1 MNALWKTLSRQCV
14 LGLYAGLAL
23 MALTG
28 CTVGP
33 DPVAP
38 EPSVSLAWHSE
49 LRNGLTAKLMDPN
62 TLASWWTTLDDPQLS
77 GLIERAAAGNLDL
90 RKAKSR
96 IRESRARRGIA
107 EGAGLPTLTA
117 TASATSRRTD
127 TNRGIDTTSESLS
140 SSFDAGWELD
150 IFGRVRRSVEAAQ
163 ADLESVEE
171 DLHDVLV
178 SLLAETALNYI
189 EVRTFQARL
198 AAAEANLETQNETYQ
213 LTLWRSQTGLDD
225 ELAMHQARYNLEN
238 TRSQIPMLRSGLEEA
253 MNRLAVLLGETPGNL
268 HQELEKPRAIPIPP
282 AEVAVGVPAETVRR
296 RPDVRRAEREL
307 AAQTARVGV
316 AMADLYPRL
325 TLNGSIGLESLSLR
339 DPSSSS
345 RTGSVSGGPGISWAI
360 FDPTVRPNI
369 EVQSALQE
377 QALIQYQA
385 VVLGSL
391 EEVENALIAYAQ
403 EQQRRDTLRQAT
415 ESAQAAADL
424 AQFKYQAGLIDF
436 VNVLVAQR
444 SLLSFQDQLHQSNG
458 TVTSNVIRLYKALG
472 GGWTSMATVP
482 AVPMALEPA
491 LKNGEN
497 K

>member
-1 MNALWKTLSRQCV
+1 MNALRKTFFRKRV
-14 LGLYAGLAL
+14 FGLCGGLAL
-23 MALTG
+23 MALAG

-33 DPVAP
+33 DPIAP
-38 EPSVSLAWHSE
+38 EPSVSPAWHSE
-49 LRNGLTAKLMDPN
+49 LQDGLTAKPIDPN
-62 TLASWWTTLDDPQLS
+62 TLASWWITLNDPQLS
-77 GLIERAAAGNLDL
+77 GLIDRAAAGNLDL
-90 RKAKSR
+90 KTAHSR

-117 TASATSRRTD
+117 AASATSRRTD
-127 TNRGIDTTSESLS
+127 TNRGLDTTSESYT
-140 SSFDAGWELD
+140 SSFDAGWEVDL
-150 IFGRVRRSVEAAQ
+150 FGRVRRSVEAAQ

-225 ELAMHQARYNLEN
+225 ELAMHQARYNLES
-238 TRSQIPMLRSGLEEA
+238 TRSQIPTLRTGLEEA

-268 HQELEKPRAIPIPP
+268 HQELETPRAIPVPP
-282 AEVAVGVPAETVRR
+282 AEVAVGVPADTVRR

-316 AMADLYPRL
+316 ATAALYPRL
-325 TLNGSIGLESLSLR
+325 TLNGSIGVESLSLR
-339 DPSSSS
+339 DPSSST
-345 RTGSVSGGPGISWAI
+345 RTGTVSGGPGISWAI

-377 QALIQYQA
+377 QALIRYQA

-403 EQQRRDTLRQAT
+403 EQRRRDNLRQAT

-424 AQFKYQAGLIDF
+424 AQFKYQAGLTDF
-436 VNVLVAQR
+436 SNVLDAQR

-472 GGWTSMATVP
+472 GGWTSMATAPVE
-482 AVPMALEPA
+482 PMALEPD
-491 LKNGEN
+491 LRNGEN